1 MKPASSIRC
10 TPATRWAPRGRGL
23 MRAACACAVAGA
35 AALPGLANAQD
46 PATIHIGMIYAKE
59 GPAAIL
65 AKNLVEGS
73 ELALAQAGGKVLGR
87 PVKLIWLDEQTP
99 QDAVQNTQKLIQQ
112 YKVVAFMGGT
122 ISSNAIGMA
131 AVAARDRI
139 PYIATNAAVASITG
153 RTCNRYTFR
162 TQPSVPVQVDML
174 LPYLKTLG
182 DKWYFLTPSY
192 AFGQD
197 IVKAARAK
205 MNQLGAKEIG
215 SDQVPF
221 NTADYTSYILK
232 IRQAKPSL
240 VFGGLVGGDLSN
252 FLKQWS
258 AMGMKTSIPYTAVAV
273 SDSDFW
279 DVGPQAATGIYVNP
293 WYYKDP
299 NNSPQSKEFVKA
311 FIARYKVPPTDKAW
325 QGWISTMALL
335 QSIQAAK
342 STAPAA
348 IVDAL
353 EHWKDRNGAGTGA
366 YFRPWDHQM
375 IHQAVIFRVKQHIT
389 GQHDYFDVL
398 QRAPKS
404 FQATDAAY
412 GTPAQIGCHMGPL

>member
-1 MKPASSIRC
+1 MNQANGLRFAPVIGRLPAAR
-10 TPATRWAPRGRGL
+10 RL
-23 MRAACACAVAGA
+23 VHAACAFVCAGA

-46 PATIHIGMIYAKE
+46 ASTIHIGMIYAKE

-131 AVAARDRI
+131 AVAARDKI

-205 MNQLGAKEIG
+205 MKQLGATEIG

-279 DVGPQAATGIYVNP
+279 DVGPQAATGIYANP

-348 IVDAL
+348 IVNAL